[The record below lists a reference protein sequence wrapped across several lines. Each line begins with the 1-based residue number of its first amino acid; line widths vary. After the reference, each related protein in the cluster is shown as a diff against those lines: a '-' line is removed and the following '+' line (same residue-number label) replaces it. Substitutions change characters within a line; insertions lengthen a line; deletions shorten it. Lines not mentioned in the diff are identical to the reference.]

1 MEIYIEWVLDREPH
15 HLPHQSTKSTLET
28 HIYTSSRGPSPC
40 HHHHPATPSPAG
52 AQPARSLAPSLGRP
66 APERPLRRLDLV
78 APAATPGRPAPS
90 PRSGSTPFPLPFPP
104 IPFPPRRLPSIHLL
118 LPTGECSGPTETG
131 AQSPPEALPLH
142 QGRPA
147 PEGKRPHAQGRTPWS
162 PLPHRNPRPRRD
174 PPGSPRFPPAP
185 HQGTRPGARGDRRA
199 VPCHAMLDGR
209 LGGPGPCS
217 VARCQAT
224 VTLPLRCATRHSTPA
239 HHAHDGAPCL
249 KAPREAKQA
258 HAPAQPLP
266 SCHAIP
272 STTSTV
278 EDHSHTDSP
287 TLAGLES
294 CAQAFRGPNS
304 ILRGTRMDTKWATAG
319 QPAKSSAPLPR
330 CQLARTGAAP
340 PRGPGST
347 TPPSQTE
354 ARAGP
359 PATGQV
365 IRSPPMLPTGKG
377 QGTVESHPL
386 ARTRGR
392 RRPRHLLRLLPRTQ
406 ALDPHVPRGTSRPPA
421 PSTTPSSYPGPPSRP
436 RRQRPTPGPSSQL
449 AKGLGRR
456 EPALEHPW
464 CPWPL
469 PRGEPPSKR
478 PALPGHV
485 DGEVC
490 FAQI

>member
-1 MEIYIEWVLDREPH
+1 
-15 HLPHQSTKSTLET
+15 
-28 HIYTSSRGPSPC
+28 
-40 HHHHPATPSPAG
+40 
-52 AQPARSLAPSLGRP
+52 PSLGRP

-90 PRSGSTPFPLPFPP
+90 PRSGSTPFPPPFPP
-104 IPFPPRRLPSIHLL
+104 TPLPPRRPPSLPL
-118 LPTGECSGPTETG
+118 LPPTGQSHGPTPAGPPRPPHAPPRPVPHRTHPSTPSWLPPCHSSRPTEPG
-131 AQSPPEALPLH
+131 AQRPPEPLPLH

-319 QPAKSSAPLPR
+319 QPA
-330 CQLARTGAAP
+330 
-340 PRGPGST
+340 
-347 TPPSQTE
+347 
-354 ARAGP
+354 
-359 PATGQV
+359 
-365 IRSPPMLPTGKG
+365 
-377 QGTVESHPL
+377 
-386 ARTRGR
+386 
-392 RRPRHLLRLLPRTQ
+392 
-406 ALDPHVPRGTSRPPA
+406 
-421 PSTTPSSYPGPPSRP
+421 
-436 RRQRPTPGPSSQL
+436 
-449 AKGLGRR
+449 
-456 EPALEHPW
+456 
-464 CPWPL
+464 
-469 PRGEPPSKR
+469 
-478 PALPGHV
+478 
-485 DGEVC
+485 
-490 FAQI
+490 